1 MKIKEGK
8 QDKEG
13 AYLIVQDVG
22 SPGRTQLYVCSSSC
36 FDLTHTHK
44 EEKYGYN

>member
-22 SPGRTQLYVCSSSC
+22 SPGRDPIVSLS
-36 FDLTHTHK
+36 
-44 EEKYGYN
+44 E